1 MCAHTLMYAKLTC
14 DKKCN
19 IHIYN
24 LLKFLQKTQITAM
37 LTRHT
42 GDMYILF
49 EIVAEDNF
57 YSYFCKVMQAEKSL
71 QESDF
76 NTKKHERYSMVRPIL
91 RLYAD

>member
-1 MCAHTLMYAKLTC
+1 MLALGYVRLGKQFLFVFTNCIHNGRHKMCAHTLISAKLTC

-24 LLKFLQKTQITAM
+24 PLKFLQKTQITAM
-37 LTRHT
+37 LTRHI

-57 YSYFCKVMQAEKSL
+57 YSYFCKVMAG
-71 QESDF
+71 
-76 NTKKHERYSMVRPIL
+76 
-91 RLYAD
+91 